1 MRWSPL
7 SFALATASLAS
18 VASASAPAHRHA
30 GELTLGLGV
39 GNAVCDDKQPDS
51 QCPVGKAGGALS
63 LSGGWRFHPHWF
75 VGLELA
81 GFRFN
86 ARDEWRGQLKDP
98 ATEVDF
104 SASYIGPHARWYWFG
119 KGTADAY
126 LQAGLGFGTVT
137 GTAKNAGG
145 SFEVKNTGL
154 VVPVAIGVEWYLF
167 DQFRLGPQ
175 LSAHLQ
181 KSSKHCET
189 INGGEAV
196 CRDASSDDNA
206 LIWRFLVVSG
216 SFVFG

>member
-1 MRWSPL
+1 MRCV
-7 SFALATASLAS
+7 SLALGM
-18 VASASAPAHRHA
+18 VLFAASASASSPSPRHP

-39 GNAVCDDKQPDS
+39 GNAVCDDKKPDS

-75 VGLELA
+75 VGLEIA
-81 GFRFN
+81 AFQFN
-86 ARDEWRGQLKDP
+86 PRDEWRGQLQDP
-98 ATEVDF
+98 ATEIKF
-104 SASYIGPHARWYWFG
+104 NASYIAPHARWYWFG

-126 LQAGLGFGTVT
+126 LQAGLGVGSVT
-137 GTAKNAGG
+137 GSAKNAGG

-167 DQFRLGPQ
+167 DHFRLGPQ

-181 KSSKHCET
+181 KSGKHCET
-189 INGGEAV
+189 TNGGSEA
-196 CRDASSDDNA
+196 CRDATNDDNA
-206 LIWRFLVVSG
+206 LVWRLLVVSG